1 MTEEQRTKKRMIFTK
16 ITELVQLSSALGELT
31 EDEQTIWLAET
42 MQLVLIAGSDPVNCR
57 KFSEH
62 CLNYINDKLME
73 DGDLSVKEH
82 LLENLTININ

>member
-31 EDEQTIWLAET
+31 EDEQTIFLAET

-73 DGDLSVKEH
+73 DGDYWIKVQF
-82 LLENLTININ
+82 

>member
-73 DGDLSVKEH
+73 DGDLEVKEH

>member
-31 EDEQTIWLAET
+31 EDEQTIFLAET
-42 MQLVLIAGSDPVNCR
+42 IKLVLVAGSDPVDCR

-82 LLENLTININ
+82 LVENLPININ

>member
-42 MQLVLIAGSDPVNCR
+42 MQLVLIAGSDQVDCR

-62 CLNYINDKLME
+62 CLNYINDKLMQG
-73 DGDLSVKEH
+73 GDLKVNEH
-82 LLENLTININ
+82 LVENLQININ

>member
-31 EDEQTIWLAET
+31 EDEQTIFLAET
-42 MQLVLIAGSDPVNCR
+42 MQLVLIAGSDPVDCR

-62 CLNYINDKLME
+62 CLNYINDKLMQ
-73 DGDLSVKEH
+73 DGDLKVNEH
-82 LLENLTININ
+82 LVENLQININ